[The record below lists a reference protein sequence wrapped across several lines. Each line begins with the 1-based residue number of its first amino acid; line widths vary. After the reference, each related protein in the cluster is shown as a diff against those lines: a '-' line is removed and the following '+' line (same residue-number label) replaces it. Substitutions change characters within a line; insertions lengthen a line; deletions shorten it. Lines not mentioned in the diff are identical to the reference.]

1 MLDVAEFGERHLLPL
16 PGVLKFGEAE
26 AGLGFAF
33 AGEKLLHQP
42 FFMGLERVH
51 FLRLRGHQLVHRTQA
66 LGDFLLFGGTWKND
80 WEREKCFSMDT
91 SRLST
96 SV

>member
-1 MLDVAEFGERHLLPL
+1 VQRTVSE
-16 PGVLKFGEAE
+16 FGEAE

-51 FLRLRGHQLVHRTQA
+51 FPRLRGHQLVHRTQA
-66 LGDFLLFGGTWKND
+66 LGDFLLFAVIARTGRPGSGF
-80 WEREKCFSMDT
+80 RS
-91 SRLST
+91 LI
-96 SV
+96 

>member
-1 MLDVAEFGERHLLPL
+1 MSDPIFVLLISAVAYGTSSPAILQVFNQCLRLPL
-16 PGVLKFGEAE
+16 PGVLEFGEAE

-51 FLRLRGHQLVHRTQA
+51 FPRLRSDQLVHRTQA
-66 LGDFLLFGGTWKND
+66 LGDFLLFGG
-80 WEREKCFSMDT
+80 
-91 SRLST
+91 
-96 SV
+96 

>member
-1 MLDVAEFGERHLLPL
+1 MSSVLPL
-16 PGVLKFGEAE
+16 PGVLEFGEAE

-51 FLRLRGHQLVHRTQA
+51 FPRLRGHQLVHRTQA
-66 LGDFLLFGGTWKND
+66 LGDFLLFGGYG
-80 WEREKCFSMDT
+80 SIG
-91 SRLST
+91 
-96 SV
+96 SVIAQQCLC